1 MSWKSPGGWK
11 RDVAKAERAELTRK
25 HRSGAVARRLLGS
38 FVAVMFAFA
47 ATVGWGVV
55 AQRRAAQDS
64 ELLRSG
70 YLPLVLSLE
79 AALENQNLV
88 SAQLNHITEAKNPA
102 DARQWIE
109 TARRL
114 RPRIYEEVRSS
125 TQRGVVS
132 SSDENARLV
141 GETIVQ
147 ASKEVEDFLREDRE
161 MLAEL
166 FEALE
171 RGETSRAQ
179 ALRDGLLAHEIA
191 GARRVRAL
199 KERVEAEMDRL
210 IQAARDRERRSLQ
223 SLLGLAA
230 LTLMVG
236 LAMTFYARRVLRP
249 LAVVTER
256 AHAVAAGDM
265 TPRPVMQVK
274 DEIGELAATFESMV
288 AAIGKANEAR
298 LQAERLAA
306 VGRMAAHVTHEIRNP
321 LSSIGLNLEL
331 LEEELALAEVSSEPR
346 QLLQAI
352 RREVDHLSA
361 LSEEYLRLARP
372 QRPRLEAE
380 SLPELIR
387 EVASF
392 VRPELGKAGIELV
405 LDINEVEDVPIDEQ
419 QIRQALGNL
428 MRNAREA
435 MSRGGRLVVRL
446 RETEDDAIEL
456 VVEDEGSGIPEEIR
470 KSIFDPFFTTKNR
483 GTGLGLAITRQV
495 IEGHGGTIAC
505 EAVEPH
511 GTRFRIRLLRGRHD
525 GAAAVIDDD

>member
-1 MSWKSPGGWK
+1 MNSSPSTPSQVTP
-11 RDVAKAERAELTRK
+11 RRQR
-25 HRSGAVARRLLGS
+25 RGAVARRLLVS
-38 FVAVMFAFA
+38 FLAVMLAFA

-55 AQRRAAQDS
+55 AQRRTARDS

-114 RPRIYEEVRSS
+114 RPRIYEDIR
-125 TQRGVVS
+125 TAAQRGVVPATDTRAQEVGQTIIES
-132 SSDENARLV
+132 SK
-141 GETIVQ
+141 Q
-147 ASKEVEDFLREDRE
+147 VEGFLAEDRD
-161 MLAEL
+161 MLAQL
-166 FEALE
+166 FEALGQ
-171 RGETSRAQ
+171 GEADRAQ
-179 ALRDGLLAHEIA
+179 ELRDGVLSHEIS
-191 GARRVRAL
+191 GARRVRVL
-199 KERVEAEMDRL
+199 KDRVEAEMDRL
-210 IQAARDRERRSLQ
+210 IAAARERERRALH
-223 SLLGLAA
+223 SLLALAA

-236 LAMTFYARRVLRP
+236 IGMTLYARRVLRP
-249 LAVVTER
+249 LAAVTDR
-256 AHAVAAGDM
+256 AQAVAGGDL
-265 TPRPVMQVK
+265 TPRPVVEAR

-288 AAIGKANEAR
+288 VAIAKANDAQV
-298 LQAERLAA
+298 QAERLAA

-321 LSSIGLNLEL
+321 LSSIGLNLEM

-372 QRPRLEAE
+372 QKPRLEAE
-380 SLPELIR
+380 ALPEMIR
-387 EVASF
+387 ELSSF
-392 VRPELGKAGIELV
+392 VRPELAKAGVQLV
-405 LDINEVEDVPIDEQ
+405 LDLPDDVADVVIDEQ

-435 MSRGGRLVVRL
+435 MSKGGRLSIAL
-446 RETEDDAIEL
+446 RELEAGRIEL
-456 VVEDEGSGIPEEIR
+456 TVEDTGPGIPEDIR
-470 KSIFDPFFTTKNR
+470 KNVFDPFFTTKNR

-495 IEGHGGTIAC
+495 IESHGGTIAC
-505 EAVEPH
+505 ESVEPH
-511 GTRFRIRLLRGRHD
+511 GTRFRIRLRR
-525 GAAAVIDDD
+525 AANGTK

>member
-1 MSWKSPGGWK
+1 MT
-11 RDVAKAERAELTRK
+11 ELPPISNHEGTSRRP
-25 HRSGAVARRLLGS
+25 RSGAVARRLLIS
-38 FVAVMFAFA
+38 FVAVMIAFA
-47 ATVGWGVV
+47 VTVGWGVV
-55 AQRRAAQDS
+55 AQRRTARDS

-88 SAQLNHITEAKNPA
+88 SAQLNHITEAKNPS

-114 RPRIYEEVRSS
+114 RPRIYEDIRKAAESEV
-125 TQRGVVS
+125 VPA
-132 SSDENARLV
+132 DDARAQEV
-141 GETIVQ
+141 GRTIV
-147 ASKEVEDFLREDRE
+147 ASSRQVERFLAEDKA
-161 MLAEL
+161 MLQEL

-171 RGETSRAQ
+171 QGRPDRAQ
-179 ALRDGLLAHEIA
+179 ELRNGVLSHEIE
-191 GARRVRAL
+191 GARKVRAL
-199 KERVEAEMDRL
+199 KERVESEMDRL
-210 IQAARDRERRSLQ
+210 IGAARERERRALH
-223 SLLGLAA
+223 SLLGLAV

-236 LAMTFYARRVLRP
+236 IGMTLYARRVLRP
-249 LAVVTER
+249 LAAVTER
-256 AHAVAAGDM
+256 AHAVAAGDL
-265 TPRPVMQVK
+265 TPRPVVEAR

-288 AAIGKANEAR
+288 AAIAKANDAR

-331 LEEELALAEVSSEPR
+331 LEEEIALAEVSAEPR

-372 QRPRLEAE
+372 QKPRLEAE
-380 SLPELIR
+380 GLPEIIEELC
-387 EVASF
+387 SF
-392 VRPELGKAGIELV
+392 LRPELARAGVELV
-405 LDINEVEDVPIDEQ
+405 LDMPEQIADVWIDEQ

-428 MRNAREA
+428 VRNAREA
-435 MSRGGRLVVRL
+435 MGKGGRLTIVL
-446 RETEDDAIEL
+446 RQLDDATEL
-456 VVEDEGSGIPEEIR
+456 VVEDTGPGIPDEIR
-470 KSIFDPFFTTKNR
+470 QNVFDPFFTTKNR

-495 IEGHGGTIAC
+495 IESHGGAIAC

-511 GTRFRIRLLRGRHD
+511 GTRFRIRLLR
-525 GAAAVIDDD
+525 ADDDTKRPQSGSEQLQEMK

>member
-1 MSWKSPGGWK
+1 MTSSPPPALEGLP
-11 RDVAKAERAELTRK
+11 RRPR
-25 HRSGAVARRLLGS
+25 RGAVARRLLYS
-38 FVAVMFAFA
+38 FLAVMLAFA
-47 ATVGWGVV
+47 VTVGWGVV
-55 AQRRAAQDS
+55 AQRRTARDS

-88 SAQLNHITEAKNPA
+88 SAQLKEITEAKNPA

-109 TARRL
+109 TARKL
-114 RPRIYEEVRSS
+114 RPRIYEDIRKAA
-125 TQRGVVS
+125 QRGVVPAT
-132 SSDENARLV
+132 DPHAQQV
-141 GETIVQ
+141 GRTIV
-147 ASKEVEDFLREDRE
+147 ASSEQVESFLSEDWG
-161 MLAEL
+161 MLAKL

-171 RGETSRAQ
+171 RGESERARD
-179 ALRDGLLAHEIA
+179 LRNGVLAHEIA

-199 KERVEAEMDRL
+199 KEQVESEMDRL
-210 IQAARDRERRSLQ
+210 IFAARERERRALH
-223 SLLGLAA
+223 SLLALAA

-236 LAMTFYARRVLRP
+236 VGMTLYARRVLRP
-249 LAVVTER
+249 LAAVTSR

-265 TPRPVMQVK
+265 TPQPVVEAR

-288 AAIGKANEAR
+288 AAIAKANDAR

-331 LEEELALAEVSSEPR
+331 LEEEIAMSDVSSEPR

-372 QRPRLEAE
+372 PKPRLEPE
-380 SLPELIR
+380 TLPEIIQEL
-387 EVASF
+387 ASF
-392 VRPELGKAGIELV
+392 VRPELQRAGVELV
-405 LDINEVEDVPIDEQ
+405 LDFPDDPADVSVDEQ

-435 MSRGGRLVVRL
+435 MGKGGTLAIRL
-446 RETEDDAIEL
+446 RELDASTTEVI
-456 VVEDEGSGIPEEIR
+456 VEDTGPGIPEEIR
-470 KSIFDPFFTTKNR
+470 KNVFDPFFTTKNR

-495 IEGHGGTIAC
+495 IESHGGSIVC

-511 GTRFRIRLLRGRHD
+511 GTRFRIRLRR
-525 GAAAVIDDD
+525 A